1 MSLVKSDSGDE
12 EDPSEVDIYY
22 QWHGSY
28 SKEEMGSEVAKVER
42 YIDMNRERWGVDRV
56 YSRYSEQGWART
68 ELSLDK
74 SDPEYT
80 ARLQQELRE
89 GLPKSADRKST
100 RLNSSP

>member
-56 YSRYSEQGWART
+56 YSRYSEQGWARH

-74 SDPEYT
+74 SDSS
-80 ARLQQELRE
+80 E
-89 GLPKSADRKST
+89 GRRVGKECVST
-100 RLNSSP
+100 GRSRWSPCK